1 MFGSRKTPEEKAEA
15 TRLRNL
21 RISAGVLG
29 IRVVDDGA
37 TFRIFGQNDVP
48 VAGARVTVD
57 RGEAA
62 KRITATRVALTG
74 VFALALKKDNTK
86 LFITVE
92 GADGSALITEV
103 SAGKEMKARTF
114 ATMVNGGV
122 TKE

>member
-103 SAGKEMKARTF
+103 SAGKEMEARTF

>member
-1 MFGSRKTPEEKAEA
+1 MFGSKKTPEEKAEA

-21 RISAGVLG
+21 RIAAGVLG

-62 KRITATRVALTG
+62 KRITATRVVLTG

-86 LFITVE
+86 LFVTVE
-92 GADGSALITEV
+92 GADGSALIVEV
-103 SAGKEMKARTF
+103 GAGKEMKARTF

-122 TKE
+122 SKE